1 MNLFKWIN
9 EVFMGKRDWNSFTD
23 EDRKTF
29 SPFMINRYLSMK
41 EDYLPL
47 VNHFQ
52 KLTIGTMPHSAVYRF
67 YCNLLP
73 KRKEYLKYISGNKRK
88 VNKDLIGYLVDYFE
102 ISTNQAL
109 DYYDLLSKDD
119 LKSILKEYGKSK
131 KEMKSMGVK

>member
-9 EVFMGKRDWNSFTD
+9 ELFVGKRDWDSFTD
-23 EDRKTF
+23 DDKKSF

-41 EDYLPL
+41 EDYLPI

-52 KLTIGTMPHSAVYRF
+52 KFTIGTMPHSAVYRF

-73 KRKEYLKYISGNKRK
+73 KGKEYLKYISGNKRK

-109 DYYDLLSKDD
+109 DYYDLLTKDD

-131 KEMKSMGVK
+131 KEMKSMGLK

>member
-1 MNLFKWIN
+1 
-9 EVFMGKRDWNSFTD
+9 
-23 EDRKTF
+23 
-29 SPFMINRYLSMK
+29 MK

-52 KLTIGTMPHSAVYRF
+52 KFTIGTMPHSSVYRF

>member
-9 EVFMGKRDWNSFTD
+9 ELFVGKRDWNSFSD
-23 EDRKTF
+23 EDKKSF

-41 EDYLPL
+41 EDYLPI

-52 KLTIGTMPHSAVYRF
+52 KFTILTMPHSAVYRF

-73 KRKEYLKYISGNKRK
+73 KQKVYLKYMSGNKRK

-102 ISTNQAL
+102 VSTRQAL
-109 DYYDLLSKDD
+109 DYYDLLNNND
-119 LKSILKEYGKSK
+119 LKSILRQYGKSK
-131 KEMKSMGVK
+131 KEMKSMGLK